1 MNRVNQTV
9 ITESELQ
16 RALDCGELIRL
27 YQPIVDLA
35 TEEPV
40 GVEALVRW
48 DHPARGLLGPAEFL
62 LDEDDNALLVRIG
75 WSVVIEAIQRAGHW
89 RRTFPDRPITV
100 SVNLSAGQLERRD
113 LSVRVEQL
121 LLANEVPGPRAMAF
135 ELGERHLLSRPLRV
149 RDRLTALRNVD
160 VDIVVDDFGA
170 TAAATAID
178 PDELRDSVL
187 ELLES
192 LARFPLD
199 VVKLDPRFVTR
210 LGTDA
215 RIAEVVD
222 AAHAAGLR
230 VVALAVENEDDVR
243 RARDTGCDLAQ
254 GFYYS
259 HPERHWY
266 VDQLLADR

>member
-1 MNRVNQTV
+1 MNRVNQTA
-9 ITESELQ
+9 IAESELQ

-35 TEEPV
+35 TDEPV
-40 GVEALVRW
+40 GVEALLRW
-48 DHPARGLLGPAEFL
+48 DNPTRGLLAPREFL

-75 WSVVIEAIQRAGHW
+75 WSVVIEAVRRAGDW

-100 SVNLSAGQLERRD
+100 SVNLSAGHLERRD
-113 LSVRVEQL
+113 LSARVEHL
-121 LLANEVPGPRAMAF
+121 LVDNEVPGPRALAF
-135 ELGERHLLSRPLRV
+135 EVGERHLLSQRLRA
-149 RDRLTALRNVD
+149 RDRLTALRNLD

-170 TAAATAID
+170 TAAATD
-178 PDELRDSVL
+178 VEPDELRDSAL

-192 LARFPLD
+192 LAKFPLD

-210 LGTDA
+210 LDRDA

-222 AAHAAGLR
+222 AAHAAGFR
-230 VVALAVENEDDVR
+230 VVALAVEDEDDVR
-243 RARDTGCDLAQ
+243 RALAAGFDLAQ
-254 GFYYS
+254 GFHYFR
-259 HPERHWY
+259 PERPAY